1 MDYNIIY
8 AILIVVGVCGGFAF
22 LKYAKAKNLPVE
34 GIIKEGE
41 TLAEDGVTTIK
52 ALKSVM
58 PENAKINTLSTI
70 ADIVLTATGA
80 TQQQYISSQ
89 LDADKRK
96 EKAEKYIENGFKIV
110 NFKETPEVKEWVDAV
125 IDKTIYDNKTDAEK
139 KGQEQNTL
147 QKQVAQLQQEKS
159 ELQSQLNQKQQE
171 VTSLTQKITT
181 IQSTVKSEQPQ
192 QPADPTK

>member
-1 MDYNIIY
+1 
-8 AILIVVGVCGGFAF
+8 
-22 LKYAKAKNLPVE
+22 
-34 GIIKEGE
+34 
-41 TLAEDGVTTIK
+41 
-52 ALKSVM
+52 M